1 MSGGRT
7 MTDCPDC
14 IAAGE
19 RSWHQFSSGCMVCEA
34 RRISRGP
41 VCADAKARGVVTPAY
56 KAQLCAV
63 AGENH
68 WQAVHDL
75 VRAWQRAPREVPH
88 AR

>member
-1 MSGGRT
+1 

-14 IAAGE
+14 VTAKDRPHVGGRYSA
-19 RSWHQFSSGCMVCEA
+19 HCMVCEA
-34 RRISRGP
+34 RRIACSP